1 MYYGKIISTEAK
13 EKILELF
20 HNGET
25 IKDISKLVNLGTH
38 CVKKCVFEEYSLK
51 SITDIKQQLNKDNV
65 NEHQIQCIY
74 GSLLGDSSLSKKL
87 STNNFLS
94 YSFATSHC
102 DVQKEYLIHKA
113 EILNT
118 NPHSYTKNDNSWSP
132 GSIYWKTTY
141 HNKLFLQ
148 DVYETCFINDRKT
161 VSQKW
166 VDIIDWE
173 GIAYWFM
180 DDGCS
185 HAYKNAQTIQVNF
198 STLSFIKPE
207 IDLLIN
213 KFCKLGI
220 SSHTVKSQHGN
231 GIVLTI
237 DSGDVNNFM
246 SKIEPFMVSCMDY
259 KIKKDNRK

>member
-1 MYYGKIISTEAK
+1 MYYGKIIPPEVK

-20 HNGET
+20 RDGET
-25 IKDISKLVNLGTH
+25 VQNISEIVKLGKH
-38 CVKKCVFEEYSLK
+38 CVKKSILEEYRLK
-51 SITDIKQQLNKDNV
+51 SITDVKQQLNKN
-65 NEHQIQCIY
+65 NINKHQIQCIY

-87 STNNFLS
+87 SVNNFTNYTFS
-94 YSFATSHC
+94 MSHC
-102 DVQKEYLIHKA
+102 NEQKEYLLYKA
-113 EILNT
+113 KILNT
-118 NPHSYTKNDNSWSP
+118 NSHSYIKNDNSWSP
-132 GSIYWKTTY
+132 GSTYWKTNY

-148 DVYETCFINDRKT
+148 DVYKDCFVNNRKT

-166 VDIIDWE
+166 LDIIDWE

-185 HAYKNAQTIQVNF
+185 YAYKNAKTIQVNF
-198 STLSFIKPE
+198 STLSFSKLE
-207 IDLLIN
+207 IDLLID

-237 DSGDVNNFM
+237 DSSDVNNFM
-246 SKIEPFMVSCMDY
+246 SKIEPFMAPCMNY